1 MPRISKVKKKAV
13 KTKTKT
19 VIKPKI
25 KSANKIKETNK
36 GPIKISKTYIPKDTE
51 KYMCEKHKVF
61 FRMKLQEWRKE
72 LVKSNNDALYNGSMD
87 DNSISAD
94 IVDQANSYT
103 DKNVEMKA
111 INRQIK
117 LISEIDKAL
126 FRIKLNE
133 WKKELIKANNE
144 ALYNGSM
151 DDNNISADLVDQAS
165 SYIDKNVEMK
175 AINRQ
180 IKLISEIDK
189 ALRRIMDDTYGYCLD
204 TAEPIGL
211 KRLMARPVAKYTIAA
226 QEKHEKDEKVH
237 ADD

>member
-1 MPRISKVKKKAV
+1 MPKTTKVKKKV
-13 KTKTKT
+13 SKPKTK
-19 VIKPKI
+19 VASKPK
-25 KSANKIKETNK
+25 KTTASPAKKV
-36 GPIKISKTYIPKDTE
+36 PIKISKNYVPKETE

-61 FRMKLQEWRKE
+61 FRMR
-72 LVKSNNDALYNGSMD
+72 
-87 DNSISAD
+87 
-94 IVDQANSYT
+94 
-103 DKNVEMKA
+103 
-111 INRQIK
+111 
-117 LISEIDKAL
+117 
-126 FRIKLNE
+126 LNE